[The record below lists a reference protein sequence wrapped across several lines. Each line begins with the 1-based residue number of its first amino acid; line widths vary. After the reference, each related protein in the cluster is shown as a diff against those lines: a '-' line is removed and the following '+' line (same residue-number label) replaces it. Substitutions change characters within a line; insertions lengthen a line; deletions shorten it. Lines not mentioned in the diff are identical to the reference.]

1 MPVFDFRFTVDAPVE
16 AVSAFHFEPGI
27 LKTLTPPLMIMRI
40 HRFEPLAEE
49 SVSDFTMW
57 IGPIPIRW
65 QAVHSNVSASGF
77 TDTQSSG
84 PMKSWIHT
92 HSFAAT
98 DENTTEV
105 HEHVEFEHFGGLR
118 GIRSRILFPQFALL
132 ALFTMRKLIT
142 RREISQRMGQRSNQ
156 S

>member
-1 MPVFDFRFTVDAPVE
+1 MPVFDFRFTVDAPVA

-27 LKTLTPPLMIMRI
+27 LKILTPPLMIMRV
-40 HRFEPLAEE
+40 HQFEPLAEE
-49 SVSDFTMW
+49 SIADFTMW
-57 IGPIPIRW
+57 MGPIPVRW

-77 TDTQSSG
+77 TDTQTSG

-92 HSFAAT
+92 HSFAARN
-98 DENTTEV
+98 ENTTEV
-105 HEHVEFEHFGGLR
+105 HEHIVFEHFGGLR
-118 GIRSRILFPQFALL
+118 GIWSRILFPRFALL

-142 RREISQRMGQRSNQ
+142 RREVRRRMAQRSDH

>member
-1 MPVFDFRFTVDAPVE
+1 MPVFDFRFVVDAPVK

-27 LKTLTPPLMIMRI
+27 LKTLTPPLIIMRV
-40 HRFEPLAEE
+40 HRFEPLAEK
-49 SVSDFTMW
+49 SIADFTMW
-57 IGPIPIRW
+57 MGPLPIRW

-77 TDTQSSG
+77 TDTQTSG

-92 HSFAAT
+92 HSFAAI

-105 HEHVEFEHFGGLR
+105 HEHIKFEHHRGLR
-118 GIRSRILFPQFALL
+118 GIRSRILFPRFALV

-142 RREISQRMGQRSNQ
+142 RREIFRRMPQRRNQ